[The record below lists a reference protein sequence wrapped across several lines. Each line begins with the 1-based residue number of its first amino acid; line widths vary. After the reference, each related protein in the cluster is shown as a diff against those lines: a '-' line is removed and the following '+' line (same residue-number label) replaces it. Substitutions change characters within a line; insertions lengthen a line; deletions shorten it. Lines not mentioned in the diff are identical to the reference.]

1 MHTESDEDLVKRIA
15 SGDRLAMK
23 VLFSRHQVRVYRFV
37 LRLVRDETLAEDVIS
52 DVFMDLW
59 RQADRFEARAS
70 VSTWLL
76 AIARNKAW
84 SLLRKRRDA
93 ELDEDFAS
101 SIEDESDGPEIVLQ
115 KQDKGLAIRACLER
129 LSAEHREV
137 VDLVY
142 YHETSVEEVNAIV
155 KAAAE
160 GELKGF
166 LKYTEDPIVSAD
178 IVTDPSSCIFDSGL
192 TKVIGN
198 QVKVVGWYDNEWG
211 YSNRLIDLVA
221 HVGASL

>member
-70 VSTWLL
+70 VATWLL

-93 ELDEDFAS
+93 ELDEDYANT
-101 SIEDESDGPEIVLQ
+101 IEDESDGPEVVLQ
-115 KQDKGLAIRACLER
+115 KQDKGLAIRACLKR

-142 YHETSVEEVNAIV
+142 YHETSVEEVADRR
-155 KAAAE
+155 
-160 GELKGF
+160 
-166 LKYTEDPIVSAD
+166 DPREHGQDPAVPCPQEAGRHAQGRRHRPWLA
-178 IVTDPSSCIFDSGL
+178 VTRSD
-192 TKVIGN
+192 
-198 QVKVVGWYDNEWG
+198 W
-211 YSNRLIDLVA
+211 
-221 HVGASL
+221 